1 MFLAS
6 HSNDCQYAVTTLKF
20 KVGEHTFYTSG
31 TQIID
36 PGFTKV
42 ATWLNV

>member
-1 MFLAS
+1 M
-6 HSNDCQYAVTTLKF
+6 
-20 KVGEHTFYTSG
+20 GEHIFYTSG

-42 ATWLNV
+42 ATWLNVQENFFDPNQIIKNNQV